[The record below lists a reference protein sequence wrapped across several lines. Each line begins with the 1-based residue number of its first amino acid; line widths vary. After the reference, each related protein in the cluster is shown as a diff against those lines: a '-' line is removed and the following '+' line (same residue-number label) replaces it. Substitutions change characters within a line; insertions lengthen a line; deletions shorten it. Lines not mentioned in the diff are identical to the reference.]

1 MNPPSWISIFIIRNR
16 NIKKQSEVEKMKGIH
31 IGEVLVEQGVITKEQ
46 LDEGLKLLTSEKND
60 RRLGEVLTEL
70 GYVNES
76 VLLEV
81 LGRSMGIEVVDLEFL
96 HVDEHAVEKIPKQ
109 LALKYNIL
117 AVAMEGS
124 SLTVVTADPL
134 DLYALEDIRL
144 VTNMRIQTVLASRTL
159 IRSAIELNYS
169 GIDAR
174 TAARIASEHA
184 VFSRNFAESLALNAE
199 EDQAPIVRLLNSLL
213 LKAYNT
219 NASDIH
225 IEPYENETVVRMR
238 RDGMLIPYMT
248 LSPAIHQGIV
258 ARTKILA
265 KMDIAEK
272 RRAQDGHFKIT
283 LDEKEMN
290 VRVSFVPTIHGEK
303 GVLRFLT
310 TNTEIDRV
318 QSFGMSEENCLRMKR
333 LLKIPHGIIYFTG
346 PTGSGKTTTL
356 YSILQYLSSGLV
368 NIVTIEDPV
377 ERNLPKINQIQ
388 VNERAGLSFQ
398 TGLRSILRQDPDI
411 IMIGETRDGETAE
424 ISARAAI
431 TGHLVFSTLHTNDAA
446 SAVTRLLD
454 MGIPPYLAAASMAG
468 VVSQRLMR
476 KVCPHCAQEY
486 EAGPEEKKILYG
498 KSVPAQEGVRLRRGK
513 GCYLCNDTGYK
524 GRIAIH
530 EIMGVDRVMKGMIG
544 DGRNDEEL
552 KSYAIRSQGMATL
565 REEAAK
571 LVLAGITTLEEMER
585 IIFTIDM
592 DYSGEN

>member
-1 MNPPSWISIFIIRNR
+1 
-16 NIKKQSEVEKMKGIH
+16 MKGIH
-31 IGEVLVEQGVITKEQ
+31 IGEVLIEQGVITKEQ
-46 LDEGLKLLTSEKND
+46 LDEGLKLLKAERND
-60 RRLGEVLTEL
+60 RRLGEVLTDL
-70 GYVNES
+70 GYVNEH

-96 HVDEHAVEKIPKQ
+96 QVDEHAVEKIPKQ

-124 SLTVVTADPL
+124 VLTVVTADPL

-144 VTNMRIQTVLASRTL
+144 VTNMRIQMVLASRSL

-184 VFSRNFAESLALNAE
+184 VFSRNFAESLAVNAE

-265 KMDIAEK
+265 RMDIAEK

-310 TNTEIDRV
+310 ANTEIDRIKT
-318 QSFGMSEENCLRMKR
+318 FGMSEENYRRMMR

-356 YSILQYLSSGLV
+356 YSVLEYLSSRLV
-368 NIVTIEDPV
+368 NIVTLEDPV

-388 VNERAGLSFQ
+388 VNERAGLNFQ

-411 IMIGETRDGETAE
+411 IMIGETRDGETAG

-454 MGIPPYLAAASMAG
+454 MGIVPYLAAASVAG
-468 VVSQRLMR
+468 IVSQRLMR
-476 KVCPHCAQEY
+476 KICPHCAQEY
-486 EAGPEEKKILYG
+486 EAGPKEKKILYG
-498 KSVPAQEGVRLRRGK
+498 RSASVPESLRLRRGK

-530 EIMGVDRVMKGMIG
+530 EVMGVDSVMKHMIAE
-544 DGRNDEEL
+544 GRTDEEL
-552 KSYAIRSQGMATL
+552 KSHAVRSQGMATL

-571 LVLAGITTLEEMER
+571 LVLAGITTPEEMER
-585 IIFTIDM
+585 IIFSVDM
-592 DYSGEN
+592 DYSGED